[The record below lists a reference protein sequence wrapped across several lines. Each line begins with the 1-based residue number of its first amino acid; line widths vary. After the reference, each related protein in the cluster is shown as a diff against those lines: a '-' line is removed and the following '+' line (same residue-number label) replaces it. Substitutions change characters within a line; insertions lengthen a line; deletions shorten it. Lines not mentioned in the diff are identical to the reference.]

1 MIDCEAMSDRMVA
14 VAHNRATW
22 GPEETGH
29 LVSCA
34 DCAAEWRL
42 VQTASSLGGAEVR
55 HLDAG
60 QVGRTVLQRLSV
72 ARLRARRWRHAG
84 WIVGL
89 AAAAAIAA
97 LVWVGPRRD
106 TGPERQNAT
115 IAAETFELPV
125 TELYDLDAGQLQ
137 TVLDQLDAPLGSAA
151 SPEAPAL
158 GDLKASELE
167 RVLRSLEG

>member
-1 MIDCEAMSDRMVA
+1 MIHCEAMSDRMVA

-22 GPEETGH
+22 GPEESGH
-29 LVSCA
+29 LASCA

-42 VQTASSLGGAEVR
+42 VQTASSLGGAGVH

-60 QVGRTVLQRLSV
+60 EVGRTVLDRLSV
-72 ARLRARRWRHAG
+72 ARLRARRWRRVG
-84 WIVGL
+84 WTVGL
-89 AAAAAIAA
+89 AAAATIAA
-97 LVWVGPRRD
+97 LVWVGPRR
-106 TGPERQNAT
+106 GPGLEGENPT
-115 IAAETFELPV
+115 IAAENFELPV
-125 TELYDLDAGQLQ
+125 TELYELDAGQLQ
-137 TVLDQLDAPLGSAA
+137 AVLDQLDAPLGSAT